1 MPRTVS
7 PSEIHSENALDYKQ
21 KMRDGIM
28 KDLDTNISIYSR
40 TVPKDARERIKDTVA
55 KNIDAKIAEFE
66 QAYLKMRTQR
76 GEKITIQDMDDIMP
90 YVQLAM
96 LKELHIQIAD
106 TNSE

>member
-7 PSEIHSENALDYKQ
+7 PSEIHSEKALDYKQ
-21 KMRDGIM
+21 KMRDEIM
-28 KDLDTNISIYSR
+28 GDLETNMSIYSR
-40 TVPKDARERIKDTVA
+40 TVSKDAREHIKDTVA

-90 YVQLAM
+90 YVRLAM

-106 TNSE
+106 KNSE